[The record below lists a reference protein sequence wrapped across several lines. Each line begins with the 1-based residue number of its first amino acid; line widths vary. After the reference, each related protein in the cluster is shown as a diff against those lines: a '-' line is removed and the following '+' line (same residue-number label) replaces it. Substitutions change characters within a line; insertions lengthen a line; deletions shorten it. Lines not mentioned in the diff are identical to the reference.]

1 MKILVTGSNGFIGQN
16 MVNALKEKHEVSTY
30 EWGQQY
36 PLLDGLDWVVH
47 LGAISS
53 TTEKDVRLIVRQN
66 IESSIYLYEDCIEK
80 GVNFQFASSASVYGK
95 DPSSFREDADLD
107 PYSHYARSKALFE
120 NYIKIRKAPI
130 VTQVFRYFNVYGP
143 NEDHKGDQASPH
155 TKFLTQAKKTGKVKL
170 FKNSEYFYRD
180 FIHVDKIIEYHQRF
194 FSIKKSGVW
203 NMGTGF
209 EKSFYE
215 VALDICKETGASIE
229 WVDMPEKL
237 KQSYQDFTRA
247 DTVKLWKTLSL

>member
-36 PLLDGLDWVVH
+36 PLLDGFDWVVH

-53 TTEKDVRLIVRQN
+53 TTASDIRQIVTQN
-66 IESSIYLYEDCIEK
+66 IESSIYLYEDCIK
-80 GVNFQFASSASVYGK
+80 QNVNFQFASSASVYGR
-95 DPSSFREDADLD
+95 DPTSFKEDADLD

-143 NEDHKGDQASPH
+143 NEDHKGDQASPY
-155 TKFLTQAKKTGKVKL
+155 TKFLKQAKETGKVKL

-180 FIHVDKIIEYHQRF
+180 FIHVDKITEYHQRF
-194 FSIKKSGVW
+194 FSIQKSGVW
-203 NMGTGF
+203 NVGTGF

-215 VALDICKETGASIE
+215 VALSICKETGASIE

-237 KQSYQDFTRA
+237 KKGYQNFTRA
-247 DTVKLWKTLSL
+247 DTTKLWRTLNL